1 MQSMFPVRATAG
13 GASAAP
19 SAMSPASTQAYGQ
32 PTLTAANSNA
42 ATPAAGN
49 AYPYGAATAATS
61 AYGQTTPYQGKN
73 LPSSQSASPAA
84 AYGAG
89 YANGAPAYGSAPYG
103 SSGSAY
109 PSAYPSSAGAAAG
122 GGGQA
127 GGYSGSPSSVGKTTA
142 YGMPALNAWQ
152 PSTLPVSPWST
163 ISPGGVAP
171 LGGGVD
177 TTTILRADL
186 KALKRSRLKGWG
198 YLFLSVGIFVGL
210 GYFGVKQH
218 LDIRKQLN
226 TAKQQL
232 GDAKKGYEAAL
243 TRLGVSESA
252 AAAATSNAPGAVVT
266 PPVAAVAATSPATA
280 KLGDDLKKQLAP
292 IAGLS
297 VDTRGDRVVI
307 SMDPGALFE
316 GNQLEPSMSGY
327 RVLYKL
333 SKMLKPVV
341 KDRRV
346 VITVP
351 GDAKR
356 GKTWNVAA
364 ARAVSLG
371 RYAIDDVGVDAH
383 RVTSSAPGAP
393 QGRGG
398 RHIEFALEAMPE
410 TTKS

>member
-1 MQSMFPVRATAG
+1 MFPVRATAG

-19 SAMSPASTQAYGQ
+19 SPMSPASTQAYGQ
-32 PTLTAANSNA
+32 PTLSAANSNA
-42 ATPAAGN
+42 ATPAAGT
-49 AYPYGAATAATS
+49 AYPSSYGAAIAATS
-61 AYGQTTPYQGKN
+61 AYGQPSPYQGKQ
-73 LPSSQSASPAA
+73 LPS
-84 AYGAG
+84 AYGSA
-89 YANGAPAYGSAPYG
+89 SAPYG

-109 PSAYPSSAGAAAG
+109 PSSTGAAG
-122 GGGQA
+122 GGGGQSAGGGSGQPA

-198 YLFLSVGIFVGL
+198 YLFVSIGIFAGL

-218 LDIRKQLN
+218 LETRKRLN
-226 TAKQQL
+226 SAIEQL
-232 GDAKKGYEAAL
+232 GTAKKGYEAAL
-243 TRLGVSESA
+243 TKLGVSESA

-266 PPVAAVAATSPATA
+266 PPAAVAATSPATA

-292 IAGLS
+292 VAGLT
-297 VDTRGDRVVI
+297 VETRGDRVVI
-307 SMDPGALFE
+307 AMDPGALFE

-333 SKMLKPVV
+333 SKLLKPVV

-356 GKTWNVAA
+356 GKSWNVAA